1 MSSSGFNIPCAGV
14 LSVAGFFALRD
25 TVPGRSK
32 RDFLL
37 KTGEKHAD
45 YPMGWAELAQQW
57 NGKVDPP
64 YVPDSQECHRYEGSG
79 GPVTAFLQ
87 QWNGW

>member
-45 YPMGWAELAQQW
+45 YPMG
-57 NGKVDPP
+57 
-64 YVPDSQECHRYEGSG
+64 
-79 GPVTAFLQ
+79 
-87 QWNGW
+87 